1 MLTAIS
7 VDDQRS
13 FHKMLDEMI
22 RTDFSDR
29 ITIVANASNVK
40 EALQAIQ
47 IYRPALVFLDVELQN
62 ETGFDLL
69 EQLPERNFEIIFT
82 TAHDHYAIRAIKFSA
97 MDYLLK
103 PFGPDDL
110 KDALDR

>member
-7 VDDQRS
+7 VDDQKS
-13 FHKMLDEMI
+13 FHKMLEEMV
-22 RTDFSDR
+22 RADFSHR
-29 ITIVANASNVK
+29 IALVASATTVK

-47 IYRPALVFLDVELQN
+47 IYRPAIVFLDVELQN

-82 TAHDHYAIRAIKFSA
+82 TAHDHYAIRAIRFHSA
-97 MDYLLK
+97 LR
-103 PFGPDDL
+103 P
-110 KDALDR
+110 